1 MRPFWRSFWASIFA
15 YIVLSAFVILIINII
30 IFSVAGTL
38 IDSKEFKLSK
48 NSYLEMTLDFN
59 IKERGGIET
68 SNNLQNPISKS
79 YGIHDVISILDK
91 AKNDEKIRGLVLKI
105 SNVNMGLSTIDNLR
119 NALIDFKNSGKFI
132 LGYEENFSLGAYY
145 LNSVSDNLYL
155 YPEGMID
162 FRGLGSELMFFKK
175 AIDRLDLDVQIIR
188 AKGNKFKGA
197 VEPFMYEKMS
207 SENRLQIQKLIDDIW
222 LNMTYDIRESRNI
235 SLEKLNLIA
244 DSIYSYNAI
253 GCENQNLVDA
263 LIYEDQLDSIIRMK
277 MKVDEEQKIH
287 KVSFKKYL
295 QNYSMKNSFAF
306 SKEIGD
312 KKGNIAV
319 VYAVGDIISGESN
332 GESMGSKTIVEAVNK
347 AKCDSSIKAVVLRVN
362 SPGGSALASDV
373 IWRSIEKTKELKPV
387 IVSMGDVAASGGY
400 YISCG
405 ADRIFAEP
413 NTITGSIGVFGMIPN
428 FGRMM
433 ENKLGI
439 TFDRVETNEH
449 AAFSMFGA
457 LDKKEL
463 SIFQKG
469 VDEIYETFISKVAKG
484 RDGLKKN
491 DVHQIAKGRV
501 WSGKEAL
508 NIQLVDE
515 IGNLNSAINYA
526 ANKVGISK
534 DGIQIIQYPKV
545 ENDELLE
552 LLSSIDFKSKSQNEI
567 SKLIENLNDNY
578 EKSFKSSL
586 GKDKFQTIFPFEIKI
601 F

>member
-1 MRPFWRSFWASIFA
+1 M
-15 YIVLSAFVILIINII
+15 VL
-30 IFSVAGTL
+30 
-38 IDSKEFKLSK
+38 KL
-48 NSYLEMTLDFN
+48 
-59 IKERGGIET
+59 

-119 NALIDFKNSGKFI
+119 NALKDFKKSGKFI

-405 ADRIFAEP
+405 ADRIFAES
-413 NTITGSIGVFGMIPN
+413 NTITGSIGVFGIIPN

-469 VDEIYETFISKVAKG
+469 VDEIYETFISKVANG
-484 RDGLKKN
+484 RDGLKKK

>member
-15 YIVLSAFVILIINII
+15 YIVLSAFVILIINVI

-38 IDSKEFKLSK
+38 IESKEFKLSK

-119 NALIDFKNSGKFI
+119 NALKDFKKSGKFI

-295 QNYSMKNSFAF
+295 QNYSMTNPFAF

-347 AKCDSSIKAVVLRVN
+347 AKCDSSIKAVVIRVN

-405 ADRIFAEP
+405 ADRIFAES

-469 VDEIYETFISKVAKG
+469 VDEIYETFISKVANG
-484 RDGLKKN
+484 RDGLKKK

-545 ENDELLE
+545 ENDKLLE